1 MHLIRKGHSRG
12 EVPMQE
18 SLHDDPDLEFM
29 VREVGSAGGEG
40 RGGESHQVIYTSFP
54 LCTSYFNVI
63 IFLFF

>member
-1 MHLIRKGHSRG
+1 
-12 EVPMQE
+12 MQE